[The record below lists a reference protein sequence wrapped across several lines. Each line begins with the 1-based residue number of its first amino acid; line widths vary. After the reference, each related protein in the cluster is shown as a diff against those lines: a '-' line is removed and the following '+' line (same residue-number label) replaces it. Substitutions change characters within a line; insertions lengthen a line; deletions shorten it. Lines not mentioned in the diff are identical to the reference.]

1 MPVPLK
7 LRIVEQS
14 RVFEYDLPARL
25 ELGRQAPLA
34 NSNALEPGP
43 FSLVSQADGSKRLV
57 VAWNPESTV
66 ASQFV
71 RLEPLP
77 SGLVLITN
85 LSRRM
90 GLEVSDLH
98 DPLPCGA
105 SAEVKPPFE
114 FTLDDP
120 ASRDPRS
127 GGKLSGGSPVK
138 RVVSVQAKRADPVGP
153 RTLVGRSI
161 APGGLALVP
170 ERPTFPRIETAQ
182 FHQVIDWLQVTAGVL
197 QSVVG
202 SDDFLAQAATA
213 LVTIVRLHSGRV
225 LRRRGESWEPTHV
238 HRADEKGGLADL
250 SDSVLRK
257 LVEERRAVWMRP
269 AEDGPAESLRG
280 LQVVVAAPLLDSA
293 GEIVGALYGEAP
305 RDGSVTTEEEGK
317 LLAVLVEMLASTV
330 SAGLARQRIQEER
343 TLLRQFFPS
352 DLADRLL
359 HEPALIQVGRAA
371 EVTVLFCDVR
381 GFSAASE
388 KLGPARSFEWISWVM
403 GELSACIEK
412 ERGVLVDY
420 IGDELFAMW
429 GAPEEQFDH
438 AGRGSRAAR
447 AMILTCE
454 SLNARSMKD
463 FGVPT
468 RVGVGVNSGSAQ
480 VGNTGSKYKF
490 KYGPMGDT
498 VNIGSRIQG
507 MTKYLKC
514 PLLVAQETQKATKD
528 AIARRVVLVQL
539 TGVQQPR
546 DLYELADPAS
556 GKATFFGESE
566 AALDAL
572 EHRRFAEAAEQ
583 AGKLLRDHPGDGPLQ
598 LILSRASQALLTDGV
613 GFDPVWGSPGK

>member
-34 NSNALEPGP
+34 DSNALEPGP

-66 ASQFV
+66 ASQYV

-77 SGLVLITN
+77 NGRVRITN
-85 LSRRM
+85 LSTRM
-90 GLEVSDLH
+90 QLEVSDLH

-127 GGKLSGGSPVK
+127 AAKPSGGSPVK

-153 RTLVGRSI
+153 RTLVSRSI

-238 HRADEKGGLADL
+238 HRADEKSGLADL
-250 SDSVLRK
+250 SESVLRK

-269 AEDGPAESLRG
+269 AEDGPDHSIRS
-280 LQVVVAAPLLDSA
+280 LQVVVAAPLLDSS
-293 GEIVGALYGEAP
+293 GEIVGALYGEAL

-403 GELSACIEK
+403 GELSTCIEK

-429 GAPEEQFDH
+429 GAPEEQPDH
-438 AGRGSRAAR
+438 AGRASRAALAMLR
-447 AMILTCE
+447 ACE
-454 SLNARSMKD
+454 VLNARSMKE

-468 RVGVGVNSGSAQ
+468 RIGVGVNSGPAQ

-514 PLLVAQETQKATKD
+514 PLLVAQETQRATKD

-539 TGVQQPR
+539 TGVQQAR

-572 EHRRFAEAAEQ
+572 ADRRFAEAAQQ